1 MKRNIKMVV
10 FDMAGTTVDEG
21 NLVYKTLQ
29 KTLINKG
36 INCTL
41 DEVLTHGAGKDK
53 RKAIVDII
61 AYLNFPITIL
71 EVDEIFIHFLKA
83 LSEAY
88 KYAEVIPQKNAEE
101 VFEILHKKNILI
113 VLNTGYDSATAHSL
127 LVKLNWV
134 VGVTV
139 DQLITASDVDNGRP
153 NPDMIQLAMKQF
165 NISDSSNVAKVGDS
179 IIDIEEGKNA
189 NCGLVVGITTGAHT
203 TKQLASAEPNFII
216 DNLEELLTYIQ

>member
-1 MKRNIKMVV
+1 MSRDIRMVV

-21 NLVYKTLQ
+21 NLVYKTLH
-29 KTLINKG
+29 KILVHNG

-41 DEVLTHGAGKDK
+41 DEVLTYGAGKEK

-61 AYLNFPITIL
+61 AFSNTPITIQ
-71 EVDEIFIHFLKA
+71 EVDEIFIQFLKA

-88 KYAEVIPQKNAEE
+88 KNAVVQPQKYAE
-101 VFEILHKKNILI
+101 EIFSALHKQGILL
-113 VLNTGYDSATAHSL
+113 VLNTGYDTNTANAL
-127 LVKLNWV
+127 LKKLNWV
-134 VGVTV
+134 VGVTIDCLV
-139 DQLITASDVDNGRP
+139 TASDVSNGRP
-153 NPDMIQLAMKQF
+153 NPDMIHLAMKQF
-165 NISDSSNVAKVGDS
+165 DITDPSTVAKVGDS

-203 TKQLASAEPNFII
+203 TQQLASAEPNFII